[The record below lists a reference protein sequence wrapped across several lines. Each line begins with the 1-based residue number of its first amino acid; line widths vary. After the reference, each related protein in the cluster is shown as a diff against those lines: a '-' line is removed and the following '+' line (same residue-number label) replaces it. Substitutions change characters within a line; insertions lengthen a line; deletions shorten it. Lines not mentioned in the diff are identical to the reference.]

1 MEKGFKGSIDDYI
14 AAKRQQSQEF
24 ADEYDQEDIR
34 LKLAVMISQKR
45 REANL
50 SQAQLAE
57 KASLPQ
63 STVARIELGDNYPS
77 SKTLQAI
84 AKALNK
90 KLSVQLV

>member
-1 MEKGFKGSIDDYI
+1 
-14 AAKRQQSQEF
+14 
-24 ADEYDQEDIR
+24 
-34 LKLAVMISQKR
+34 
-45 REANL
+45 
-50 SQAQLAE
+50 QAQLAE